1 MSYEKR
7 VKIVLHGHLK
17 DLYPEEIYMSGHSVS
32 EVINGMCKATDAF
45 NPRPGTGRH
54 AISVVGFNTVESL
67 TEPLPAD
74 TEELHL
80 VPTMAGGKKGGFFQ
94 IVLGVVMIA
103 AAIYLGPGVTAFG
116 GAFQVGGVGGFLFSS
131 GLSMV
136 LGGLMAFLSPT
147 PKADS
152 YSNDVAD
159 PEASK
164 YLGASQ
170 NTVKIGTRIP
180 IPYGRNKLFGH
191 YLSFDVDAKDV
202 AIT

>member
-7 VKIVLHGHLK
+7 VKVVLHGHLK
-17 DLYPEEIYMSGHSVS
+17 DLYPEELYLSGSSVS
-32 EVINGMCKATDAF
+32 EIINGMCKATPAF
-45 NPRPGTGRH
+45 NPVPGRGRH
-54 AISVVGFNTVESL
+54 SISVVGFNTIDSL
-67 TEPLPAD
+67 NEPLPAD
-74 TEELHL
+74 QEELHL

-103 AAIYLGPGVTAFG
+103 AAIYLGPTAMLG
-116 GAFQVGGVGGFLFSS
+116 SFQIGGVGGFLFSS

-136 LGGLMAFLSPT
+136 LGGLLGFLSPT

-152 YSNDVAD
+152 FSNDVAD

-164 YLGASQ
+164 YLGASG

-180 IPYGRNKLFGH
+180 IPYGENKLSGH
-191 YLSFDVDAKDV
+191 YLSFNVDSKDV

>member
-17 DLYPEEIYMSGHSVS
+17 DLYPEELYLTGHSVS

-54 AISVVGFNTVESL
+54 AISVVGFDTVESL
-67 TEPLPAD
+67 SEPLPAD
-74 TEELHL
+74 IEELHL
-80 VPTMAGGKKGGFFQ
+80 VPTMSGGKKGGFFQ
-94 IVLGVVMIA
+94 IVLGVVLIA
-103 AAIYLGPGVTAFG
+103 AAVWTG
-116 GAFQVGGVGGFLFSS
+116 GATLAGFQLGIAGGSLGLLGSA

-136 LGGLMAFLSPT
+136 LGGLMSFLSPT

-164 YLGASQ
+164 YLGATA
-170 NTVKIGTRIP
+170 NTTKIGTRIP

-191 YLSFDVDAKDV
+191 YISFDVDSKDV